1 MAFVTEINFPIYPKN
16 TIDPDFRLEFEISG
30 ELCNTEEP
38 ETMDLNVSVEQC
50 PVNLS
55 EVLGGSFYFD
65 GDLIVI
71 DNDTINRI
79 AYSVET
85 AKEMLLIAANRTNKF
100 FE

>member
-1 MAFVTEINFPIYPKN
+1 MAFVTEINFPIQPKN
-16 TIDPDFRLEFEISG
+16 IDFNLVFEIRA
-30 ELCNTEEP
+30 ELCNTEEL

-65 GDLIVI
+65 GHLIVI
-71 DNDTINRI
+71 DNDTIKRI

-85 AKEMLLIAANRTNKF
+85 AKEMLLIAANRTNKY

>member
-1 MAFVTEINFPIYPKN
+1 MAFVTKINFPIYPKN
-16 TIDPDFRLEFEISG
+16 TIDPDVRLEFEISG
-30 ELCNTEEP
+30 ELYNTEEL

-65 GDLIVI
+65 GHLIVI
-71 DNDTINRI
+71 DNDTIKRS

-85 AKEMLLIAANRTNKF
+85 AKEMLFIAANRTNKF